1 MPIIAVGHTIQNVGP
16 TLAVGH
22 WAVGNR
28 LVGPA
33 SSRPEKAAMAK
44 RLSDEQ
50 RRHEGRADPEELLKR
65 YNLHDS
71 DLMPNPPLH
80 DSAQGEETGAQAV
93 AEGHAH
99 RRGRL
104 RVYLGAVAGS
114 GKTYAML
121 NEGHRRESRGT
132 NVVVGYVE
140 THKRPQTEAQIG
152 DLVIMPRKKVTYR
165 GVTLEEMDTDAI
177 LACHPKVALV
187 DELAH
192 TNVPGSKHVKRYQ
205 DVEELLEA
213 GIDVVTT
220 LNIQH
225 LESLN
230 DLVAS
235 ITGVRVR
242 ETLPDR
248 ILDQADEVELID
260 ISPYALRQRMKHGNI
275 YPAERIDAAL
285 DNFFREGN
293 LTALRE
299 LALRRTAEK
308 TEAQLQEYMLDH
320 GINQLWPASER
331 VLVGFDSRPHTR
343 QVLRDAWRLAHGMH
357 ADLIAVSIQPEGY
370 LAFTSKLIGFIKYG
384 RGAQKHRE
392 AALRRL
398 EDNAVLAED
407 LGAEV
412 IRVKSRDIAKTL
424 VEIAREHQVTQLVL
438 GQPARS
444 HWEELIRG
452 SIINRV
458 LRFDT
463 AIDIHLVPRNGE
475 E

>member
-1 MPIIAVGHTIQNVGP
+1 MVEQPP
-16 TLAVGH
+16 D
-22 WAVGNR
+22 
-28 LVGPA
+28 
-33 SSRPEKAAMAK
+33 E
-44 RLSDEQ
+44 EQ
-50 RRHEGRADPEELLKR
+50 REREEGRPDPEELLRR
-65 YNLHDS
+65 YGLRDR
-71 DLMPNPPLH
+71 DLGVSPPTTP
-80 DSAQGEETGAQAV
+80 ATGARAAPQS
-93 AEGHAH
+93 GGYPH

-104 RVYLGAVAGS
+104 RVYLGAVAGA

-132 NVVVGYVE
+132 DVVVGYVE
-140 THKRPQTEAQIG
+140 THGRSQTQAQIG
-152 DLVIMPRKKVTYR
+152 DLEIVPRKQVTHR
-165 GVTLEEMDTDAI
+165 GVTLEEMDTEAVI
-177 LACHPKVALV
+177 ARHPKVALI

-192 TNVPGSKHVKRYQ
+192 TNVPGSKHAKRYQ
-205 DVEELLEA
+205 DVEEILDA
-213 GIDVVTT
+213 GIDVITT

-242 ETLPDR
+242 ETLPDW

-275 YPAERIDAAL
+275 YPPERIDAAL
-285 DNFFREGN
+285 NNFFREGN

-308 TEAQLQEYMLDH
+308 TETQLQEFMTEH
-320 GINQLWPASER
+320 GINKLWLASER
-331 VLVGFDSRPHTR
+331 VLVGFDARPHTR
-343 QVLRDAWRLAHGMH
+343 QVIRDAWRLAHGLH

-370 LAFTSKLIGFIKYG
+370 LAFTSKLIGWLKYG
-384 RGAQKHRE
+384 SEAKRNRE

-398 EDNAVLAED
+398 EAHAVLAED

-412 IRVKSRDIAKTL
+412 IRTKSRDIAKTL
-424 VEIAREHQVTQLVL
+424 VQIARERQVTQIVL

-444 HWEELIRG
+444 RWEEIIRG

-458 LRFDT
+458 LRLSTD
-463 AIDIHLVPRNGE
+463 IDIHLVPRSGE
-475 E
+475 DEA

>member
-1 MPIIAVGHTIQNVGP
+1 MSEP
-16 TLAVGH
+16 
-22 WAVGNR
+22 
-28 LVGPA
+28 
-33 SSRPEKAAMAK
+33 RPDKQ
-44 RLSDEQ
+44 Q
-50 RRHEGRADPEELLKR
+50 REEGRPNPEELLRR
-65 YNLHDS
+65 YGLRDR
-71 DLMPNPPLH
+71 DLGVSPPTTP
-80 DSAQGEETGAQAV
+80 ATGERAAPQS
-93 AEGHAH
+93 EGYSH

-104 RVYLGAVAGS
+104 RVYLGAVAGA
-114 GKTYAML
+114 GKTYTML

-132 NVVVGYVE
+132 DVVVGYVE
-140 THKRPQTEAQIG
+140 THGRSQTQAQIG
-152 DLVIMPRKKVTYR
+152 DLEVVPRKQVTYR
-165 GVTLEEMDTDAI
+165 GVTLEEMDTEAVI
-177 LACHPKVALV
+177 ARHPKVALI

-192 TNVPGSKHVKRYQ
+192 TNVPGSQHTKRYQ
-205 DVEELLEA
+205 DVEEILDA
-213 GIDVVTT
+213 GIDVITT

-242 ETLPDR
+242 ETLPDW

-275 YPAERIDAAL
+275 YPPERIDAAL
-285 DNFFREGN
+285 NNFFREGN

-308 TEAQLQEYMLDH
+308 TETQLQEFMTEH
-320 GINQLWPASER
+320 GINKLWLASER
-331 VLVGFDSRPHTR
+331 VLVGFDARPHTR
-343 QVLRDAWRLAHGMH
+343 QVIRDAWRLAHGLH

-370 LAFTSKLIGFIKYG
+370 LAFTSKLIGWLKYG
-384 RGAQKHRE
+384 SEAKRYRE

-398 EDNAVLAED
+398 EAHAVLAED

-412 IRVKSRDIAKTL
+412 IRTKSRDIAKTL
-424 VEIAREHQVTQLVL
+424 VQIAREHQVTQIVL

-444 HWEELIRG
+444 RWEEIIRG

-458 LRFDT
+458 LRLSSD
-463 AIDIHLVPRNGE
+463 IDIHLVPRSGE
-475 E
+475 EEA